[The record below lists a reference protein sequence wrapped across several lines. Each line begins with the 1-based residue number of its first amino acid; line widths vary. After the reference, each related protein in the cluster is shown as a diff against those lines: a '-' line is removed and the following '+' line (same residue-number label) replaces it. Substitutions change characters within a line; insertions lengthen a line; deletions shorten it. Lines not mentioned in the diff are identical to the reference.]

1 MNKVKIEFV
10 LNALVALVCGLPMTA
25 CDGCGG
31 ALPTENEP
39 DAPNPVYDTV
49 VDDRDGNE
57 YKIVKIGEM
66 WWMAENLKY
75 EVEGAEAV
83 YYGPY
88 SGGDTTELD
97 GCA

>member
-1 MNKVKIEFV
+1 
-10 LNALVALVCGLPMTA
+10 
-25 CDGCGG
+25 
-31 ALPTENEP
+31 
-39 DAPNPVYDTV
+39 
-49 VDDRDGNE
+49 
-57 YKIVKIGEM
+57 M

-97 GCA
+97 GFAYDWLRLWDLTPRSWN